1 MRFML
6 LEHIHKYRSASKYV
20 VAAILTAGFV
30 LSRLFYSAL
39 GVRFDASPLTWFW
52 QYLDPLLLKTHPVQ
66 SIVYLHSQPPLM
78 NTFLALV
85 LHLFPGYEST
95 AFHVTFLGLGLA
107 FCLGLYLAL
116 TRVAL
121 PRSLAAIVALIYVA
135 SPPCVLYEN
144 WLFYTYPVAVCLV
157 WAAVF
162 LHRFLTRPSTKEA
175 AGLFTMLA
183 ALALTWSMFHF
194 FWLLLGLALL
204 ILLRRKYWKQLVI
217 GAALPLFLV
226 FAWYAKNLFLF
237 RQFAATSWSGM
248 NFSKITNAMLT
259 EAERK
264 QLYDQGIISAL
275 SLVPPFSDLATYSQY
290 LSLPESTGVP
300 ALDQRVKQSG
310 IVNFNHLAYIQISR
324 QLLQD
329 NFRILKYRPQAYV
342 RGLAESYLNFL
353 LPSSAYLFLAENRRR
368 IQTLTRLWDTVVCG
382 RFQYNL
388 APELRRYHLTAYY
401 RRAFANIGFWILAA
415 YLAAFVL
422 GLLQLRHARRQSPQT
437 PFFLFLWFVV
447 FSLVL
452 LGNQSEVGEN
462 NRFRFALDPL
472 VLIMLTPLLWRII
485 QQRIARVAHPAT
497 HPKSKSHHKAKDPA
511 APSHFRR

>member
-1 MRFML
+1 ML
-6 LEHIHKYRSASKYV
+6 LKHIHKYRRFSEYLTP
-20 VAAILTAGFV
+20 AILTAGFA

-52 QYLDPLLLKTHPVQ
+52 QYLDPLLLRTRPVQ
-66 SIVYLHSQPPLM
+66 SIIYLHSQPPLM

-85 LHLFPGYEST
+85 LHLFPGYET
-95 AFHVTFLGLGLA
+95 AAFRLTFLGLGLT

-116 TRVAL
+116 ARIGL
-121 PRSLAAIVALIYVA
+121 PRSFAAIVALIYVA
-135 SPPCVLYEN
+135 SPPCILYEN

-162 LHRFLTRPSTKEA
+162 LHRFLTRPNTREA
-175 AGLFTMLA
+175 ACLFTMLA

-194 FWLLLGLALL
+194 CWLLLGLALL
-204 ILLRRKYWKQLVI
+204 VLLRRKHWKQLVA
-217 GAALPLFLV
+217 GAAVPVLLV
-226 FAWYAKNLFLF
+226 FTWYAKNLVLF

-275 SLVPPFSDLATYSQY
+275 SLVPPFSDLAAYGQY
-290 LSLPESTGVP
+290 LSLPESTGIP
-300 ALDQRVKQSG
+300 ALDQHLKQSG

-324 QLLQD
+324 QLMQD
-329 NFRILKYRPQAYV
+329 NLRILKYRPQAYV

-353 LPSSAYLFLAENRRR
+353 LPSSAYLFLSENRKR
-368 IQTLTRLWDTVVCG
+368 IQTLARLWDIVACG

-388 APELRRYHLTAYY
+388 VPQLRRHHLAAYY
-401 RRAFANIGFWILAA
+401 RRAFTNIGFWILAA

-422 GLLQLRHARRQSPQT
+422 GLLQLRGARHQSLQSL
-437 PFFLFLWFVV
+437 FFLFLWFVV

-452 LGNQSEVGEN
+452 VGNQVEVGEN

-472 VLIMLTPLLWRII
+472 VLIMLSPSLWQII
-485 QQRIARVAHPAT
+485 QQLIARVPHPT
-497 HPKSKSHHKAKDPA
+497 KHPKSKSCHKTKDA
-511 APSHFRR
+511 ATPSHSRR